1 MSTLHDL
8 NDIASGD
15 PDRLRAEVDQLRTVT
30 ENIDVVVRLLR
41 AVSTHGVWE
50 SPAGK
55 TFAEQVGTTPEDL
68 DLVCA
73 RLHDAAAVIG
83 PYADRLEDNQR
94 RLRDLDERHA
104 EASRTRETRDE
115 QLAELP
121 AEHPDRPRL
130 SIERG
135 EASRTAHT
143 AAASFERE
151 SDEALADEKR
161 AAARLSD
168 LLPEL
173 ADPKGYDSL
182 EGLTNLGTSA
192 RTTPIGLINKPV
204 RVAGAAE
211 AIGMTGRK
219 IFYDEG
225 NWRDVG
231 VSATGTIVDAVDLA
245 GIGAIAKA
253 KKATSAP
260 APKNRWTDPPASARY
275 PSGTTFGSPIAGR
288 RLRDISGARTRVW
301 AAAQRAKHDLADK
314 ASEKVRDMTGISQLE
329 QFEEDVLAVA
339 GSRAGTAVVV
349 TGHSARHAARVAKN
363 VDGARRQL
371 ANQGLTDPLDE
382 REQQRDMGR

>member
-1 MSTLHDL
+1 MSSLHDL

-15 PDRLRAEVDQLRTVT
+15 PHRLRAEVEQLRTVT
-30 ENIDVVVRLLR
+30 ENIDVVLRLLR

-50 SPAGK
+50 SPAGE
-55 TFAEQVGTTPEDL
+55 TFAAQVGATPEDL

-104 EASRTRETRDE
+104 EASRTREARDE

-130 SIERG
+130 TVERG
-135 EASRTAHT
+135 EA
-143 AAASFERE
+143 AAAAQAAAGSFERE
-151 SDEALADEKR
+151 SDEALGDEKR
-161 AAARLSD
+161 AAARLVD

-192 RTTPIGLINKPV
+192 RSTPLGMINKPI

-219 IFYDEG
+219 IVYDEG
-225 NWRDVG
+225 SWRDVG
-231 VSATGTIVDAVDLA
+231 VSATGTAVDVIDIA
-245 GIGAIAKA
+245 GIAAIARA

-260 APKNRWTDPPASARY
+260 APRNRWTDPPPSARY
-275 PSGTTFGSPIAGR
+275 PSGKAFASPIAGR
-288 RLRDISGARTRVW
+288 RLRDVTGARTRIG
-301 AAAQRAKHDLADK
+301 AAAQRAKHDLAEK
-314 ASEKVRDMTGISQLE
+314 TSQKVRDMTGVSQLE

-339 GSRAGTAVVV
+339 GSRAGSAVVV
-349 TGHSARHAARVAKN
+349 TGHSARHAARVARN
-363 VDGARRQL
+363 ADSARRQL
-371 ANQGLTDPLDE
+371 ANQGLTDPREE
-382 REQQRDMGR
+382 REQQAGRRR